1 MMSTKDGVGS
11 TGALVRRERQ
21 GVSWWTDEELAKAGV
36 LLAFT
41 ERLGGVSVGPYAS
54 LNLAGHVGDDPRA
67 VDENRERLLDALGLG
82 PLRSRLTTAEQVH
95 GDGIA
100 VIGEGDAR
108 PGSGAFADSTRPR
121 CTPPVPRTDAL
132 LVCEPKAPL
141 LLCFAD
147 CVPVILVVTKDD
159 APAGPAAGVVH
170 AGWAGA
176 LAGLPGLAVSRL
188 AQLSG
193 CDPSRIRAYVGA
205 HIGPCHY
212 RVGAEI
218 MSQFVN
224 TFGTV
229 ARAESG
235 GLDLGAAVSASLT
248 DAGVDPCSITSLGT
262 CTAEATDRFF
272 SYRAEGGLTGRHGA
286 FVCILP
292 G

>member
-1 MMSTKDGVGS
+1 M
-11 TGALVRRERQ
+11 AE
-21 GVSWWTDEELAKAGV
+21 AGV
-36 LLAFT
+36 LLAFA

-82 PLRSRLTTAEQVH
+82 RLRGRLTTAEQVH
-95 GDGIA
+95 GDGTA
-100 VIGEGDAR
+100 VIGEGDTL
-108 PGSGAFADSTRPR
+108 PGSGAFADNTR
-121 CTPPVPRTDAL
+121 TTGVPPVPRTDAL
-132 LVCEPKAPL
+132 LVSAPEIPV

-147 CVPVILVVTKDD
+147 CVPIILVVTEDD

-176 LAGLPGLAVSRL
+176 LAGLPGLAARRL

-212 RVGAEI
+212 QVSAEI
-218 MSQFVN
+218 ISQFVN

-286 FVCILP
+286 VVCILP